1 MTGRDAGLPRSTAAE
16 DGTPLDRVNPVV
28 LFLVSATS
36 LYLGASLAVS
46 LFDHIPP
53 AGVAWWRL
61 VGASVVLVV
70 LRRPWRRS
78 WSGRRVADAAA
89 FGIALAAMNT
99 LFYLSIGELP
109 LGTAVA
115 IEFIGP
121 VAVGA
126 LGARTSRAWTS
137 LALGAGGVALLA
149 GIELSGSAA
158 GVVFALAAAAC
169 WALYIPLG
177 ARVARNGDGLDG
189 LALGTAIGTVV
200 LAPLLWGPASAALG
214 SWWWLASALAVGIL
228 SNAVPYGL
236 DQVVLRRVTTH
247 QFAVLLAI
255 LPAAATAIGALL
267 LAQIPRPAELVG
279 VVLVAVAVAVRE

>member
-1 MTGRDAGLPRSTAAE
+1 MDTTPQ
-16 DGTPLDRVNPVV
+16 TPLDRANPVV
-28 LFLVSATS
+28 LFCVAATS

-46 LFDHIPP
+46 LFDHVPP

-61 VGASVVLVV
+61 LGASAVLLV
-70 LRRPWRRS
+70 LRRPWRRT
-78 WSGRRVADAAA
+78 WTRRRVLDACL
-89 FGIALAAMNT
+89 FGITLAAMNT
-99 LFYLSIGELP
+99 LFYMSIGEIP

-126 LGARTSRAWTS
+126 LGARTPRAWTS
-137 LALGAGGVALLA
+137 LAFGTAGVALLA

-158 GVVFALAAAAC
+158 GVALALAAACC

-177 ARVARNGDGLDG
+177 ARVARNGDGVDG
-189 LALGTAIGTVV
+189 LAIGTAVGTVI
-200 LAPLLWGPASAALG
+200 LTPLLWSAASEALG
-214 SWWWLASALAVGIL
+214 SLWWVLGGLSVGVL

-236 DQVVLRRVTTH
+236 DQVVLRRVSTH

-255 LPAAATAIGALL
+255 LPAVASIIGAVLLAQVPSVPEALGVALVATAI
-267 LAQIPRPAELVG
+267 
-279 VVLVAVAVAVRE
+279 AVRD

>member
-1 MTGRDAGLPRSTAAE
+1 MG
-16 DGTPLDRVNPVV
+16 PVP

-46 LFDHIPP
+46 LFDNVPP

-61 VGASVVLVV
+61 LGASAILVAV
-70 LRRPWRRS
+70 RRPWRRS
-78 WSGRRVADAAA
+78 WSRARLVDAAA

-126 LGARTSRAWTS
+126 LGARTRRAWTS
-137 LALGAGGVALLA
+137 LALGTGGVLLLA
-149 GIELSGSAA
+149 GIELSGSAL
-158 GVVFALAAAAC
+158 GVAYALAAAAC

-177 ARVARNGDGLDG
+177 ARVARNGDGVDG
-189 LALGTAIGTVV
+189 LALGTSIGTVA
-200 LAPLLWGPASAALG
+200 LAPLLWWQASDALG
-214 SWWWLASALAVGIL
+214 SWRWVLAAVAVGVL

-255 LPAAATAIGALL
+255 LPAAATVIGAVVLGQVPTAPEIL
-267 LAQIPRPAELVG
+267 GVG
-279 VVLVAVAVAVRE
+279 LVAVAVAIRE